1 MTLKEMIEQ
10 HPEWADLDVVVYSV
24 SGDYEYV
31 GGSADVYVDIDG
43 DDESGNAP
51 KVLVFTA
58 N

>member
-10 HPEWADLDVVVYSV
+10 NPEWADLDVVLYTD

-31 GGSADVYVDIDG
+31 GAQAGVYTDTDHA
-43 DDESGNAP
+43 ETPPRS
-51 KVLVFTA
+51 VLVFSA

>member
-10 HPEWADLDVVVYSV
+10 HPEWADLDVVLYTD

-31 GGSADVYVDIDG
+31 GASASVYAVK
-43 DDESGNAP
+43 SSPNLP
-51 KVLVFTA
+51 HPVLVFSA

>member
-10 HPEWADLDVVVYSV
+10 HPEWADLDVVLYTD

-31 GGSADVYVDIDG
+31 GASAGAYIDR
-43 DDESGNAP
+43 DHAESP
-51 KVLVFTA
+51 PHPVLVFSA